1 MMKSISFALTLLL
14 ACHTAFAEEIKR
26 IVSADGSLTEIVYA
40 LGQEHKLVGVDTTS
54 GFPITARF
62 LPQIG
67 YKRNISAEGVLSL
80 EPQVLIATQDSGPDK
95 ILDQI
100 EGAGVEVFKYSAEP
114 SLNAVREKILAVSK
128 LLGKETEGE
137 QLWHKIELDVIV
149 ARQNLVNI
157 QDKVKVLFVLS
168 MQSGSPVVSGADTHA
183 AEIIYLAG
191 GVNAAQGFSG
201 YKPMPVEAIIA
212 AQPDIILMMDRGG
225 DHGAN
230 IEHLKSHGFNLT
242 PAGKDQR
249 LVTMDGMKMLGFGP
263 RIADAIR
270 ELGHEFYPDS
280 GGK

>member
-54 GFPITARF
+54 SFPITARF

-67 YKRNISAEGVLSL
+67 YRRNISAEGVLSL
-80 EPQVLIATQDSGPDK
+80 EPQVLIAIQDSGPEK
-95 ILDQI
+95 ILNQI
-100 EGAGVEVFKYSAEP
+100 EGAGVKVFKYSDKA

-128 LLGKETEGE
+128 LLGKETEGK
-137 QLWHKIELDVIV
+137 QLWQKIELDVIA

-168 MQSGSPVVSGADTHA
+168 MQSGSPVVSGADTQA

-225 DHGAN
+225 DHGVT
-230 IEHLKSHGFNLT
+230 IEQLNSAGFSLT
-242 PAGKDQR
+242 PAGKNQR
-249 LVTMDGMKMLGFGP
+249 IVTMDGMKLLGFGP

-270 ELGHEFYPDS
+270 ELGYEFYPDR
-280 GGK
+280 GDK

>member
-54 GFPITARF
+54 SFPITARF

-67 YKRNISAEGVLSL
+67 YRRNISAEGVLSL
-80 EPQVLIATQDSGPDK
+80 EPQVLIATQDSGPEK
-95 ILDQI
+95 ILNQI
-100 EGAGVEVFKYSAEP
+100 EGAGVKVFKYSDKA

-128 LLGKETEGE
+128 LLGKETEGK
-137 QLWHKIELDVIV
+137 QLWQKIELDVIA

-168 MQSGSPVVSGADTHA
+168 MQSGSPVVSGADTQA

-225 DHGAN
+225 DHGVT
-230 IEHLKSHGFNLT
+230 IEQLNSAGFSLT
-242 PAGKDQR
+242 PAGKNQR
-249 LVTMDGMKMLGFGP
+249 IVTMDGMKLLGFGP

-270 ELGHEFYPDS
+270 ELGYEFYPDR
-280 GGK
+280 GDK